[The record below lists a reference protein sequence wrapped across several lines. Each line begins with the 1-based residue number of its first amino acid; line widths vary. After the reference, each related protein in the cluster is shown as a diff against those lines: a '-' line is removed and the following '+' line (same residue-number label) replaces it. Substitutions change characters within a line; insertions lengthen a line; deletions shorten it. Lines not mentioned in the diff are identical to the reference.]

1 MNFIV
6 RESSQIDLIKFGF
19 FTEYFCF
26 CYLKN
31 SSCMLNRRWWREGG
45 RGEHFFLNDGMRSE
59 GVGVVK
65 WSLNKNRV

>member
-6 RESSQIDLIKFGF
+6 RESSQIDLIKFSF

-31 SSCMLNRRWWREGG
+31 SSRTLDRRWWREGG
-45 RGEHFFLNDGMRSE
+45 RDEKKNSMRSE
-59 GVGVVK
+59 GVG
-65 WSLNKNRV
+65 WSNDR